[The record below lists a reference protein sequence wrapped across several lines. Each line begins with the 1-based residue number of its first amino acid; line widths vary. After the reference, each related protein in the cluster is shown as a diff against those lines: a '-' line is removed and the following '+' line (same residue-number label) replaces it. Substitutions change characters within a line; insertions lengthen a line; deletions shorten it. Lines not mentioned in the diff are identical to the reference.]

1 MNYKIVAA
9 SPRIFI
15 AELAPCLADEVHH
28 ASLDAA
34 NREFLPDEVFETP
47 SAARKTIENLT
58 SCYSREDGPFVYAV
72 LLRPGEYIGHVEAVR
87 IDRGWEVGYHI
98 AEAYTGRGL
107 ATEALTAFIHY
118 IMRRLGTD
126 KLWGICRAD
135 NTATLRVLEK
145 CGFELES
152 EGEAVYHD
160 KIRMIRRYVYR
171 SPEASSTS
179 CGDVL
184 PAER

>member
-1 MNYKIVAA
+1 MNYKIIATT
-9 SPRIFI
+9 PRIFI
-15 AELAPCLADEVHH
+15 TELAPCLADEVYR
-28 ASLDAA
+28 AALDAS

-47 SAARKTIENLT
+47 AAARKAIEFLI
-58 SCYSREDGPFVYAV
+58 SRYSGEDGPFVYAV
-72 LLRPGEYIGHVEAVR
+72 LLRPGEYVGHVEAVQ
-87 IDRGWEVGYHI
+87 IDHGWEVGYQV

-107 ATEALTAFIHY
+107 ATEALTAFIPY

-135 NTATLRVLEK
+135 NNASLRVLEK

-152 EGEAVYHD
+152 EGEAVYHG
-160 KIRMIRRYVYR
+160 KIHMIRRYVYR
-171 SPEASSTS
+171 SPEASSAS

-184 PAER
+184 PPER